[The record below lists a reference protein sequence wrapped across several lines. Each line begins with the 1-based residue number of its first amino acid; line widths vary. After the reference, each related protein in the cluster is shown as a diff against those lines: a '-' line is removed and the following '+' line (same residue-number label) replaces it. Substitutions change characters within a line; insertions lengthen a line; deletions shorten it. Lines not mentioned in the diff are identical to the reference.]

1 MYFIIRF
8 DWNKLDSTRSNDRIV
23 GCFDT
28 VTNARNTI
36 NKILPYDEYRNAVAI
51 VHFPINEVLCC
62 GEPDE
67 VYVYSDQYARYMQTN
82 EPYIGNQYFY
92 M

>member
-8 DWNKLDSTRSNDRIV
+8 DWNELDSARSNDRIV

-28 VTNARNTI
+28 PTNARKAITN
-36 NKILPYDEYRNAVAI
+36 LPYDLYRNAVAI
-51 VHFPINEVLCC
+51 VHFPKNEIYSCA
-62 GEPDE
+62 EPDE
-67 VYVYSDQYARYMQTN
+67 VFLYDETSTKYRITYQ
-82 EPYIGNQYFY
+82 PYIGNQYFY

>member
-8 DWNKLDSTRSNDRIV
+8 DWNKIDSTRSNDRIV

-28 VTNARNTI
+28 LSNAHNAI
-36 NKILPYDEYRNAVAI
+36 IKVLPYDEYRNAVAI
-51 VHFPINEVLCC
+51 VHFPNNQIMSCA
-62 GEPDE
+62 EPDE
-67 VYVYSDQYARYMQTN
+67 VFVYDEDSGKYVNTYQ
-82 EPYIGNQYFY
+82 PYIGNQYFY